1 MPGNNM
7 KKEGEKKQNIDVS
20 ESNKMQCFLF
30 MRQPVVF
37 IANGAVFV
45 LCGAWRS
52 FFASS
57 YPLYKREFLC
67 PANKHTDFTTV
78 TSMLKDVQT
87 DEW

>member
-45 LCGAWRS
+45 LCGA
-52 FFASS
+52 
-57 YPLYKREFLC
+57 
-67 PANKHTDFTTV
+67 
-78 TSMLKDVQT
+78 
-87 DEW
+87 